1 MPRGMRGSMSTVGG
15 MGRTYGLH
23 RHFERPDSENKPITR
38 ANLRRVSHYFR
49 PYLKQWLV
57 ILVCIGVGSGLSVL
71 PPFCVAWI
79 IDHAIP
85 NGDRGLVGLLAG
97 AMVGLA
103 IGSGLVGVLQQTLT
117 AKVGQSIL
125 YDLRNHLY
133 RHLQRMSLHFY
144 TATRAG
150 QIVSRINNDVNAV
163 QGVTTGT
170 LVGIVRN
177 IATLTL
183 ASVAL
188 VAMSWQLALMALAVV
203 PLFYIPSRVVGR
215 IRHRLSTETQEA
227 RAGLLEFMQERL
239 HVGGSLLTK
248 VFGQAHVDADAFAN
262 RGAVVRDLNVKQS
275 VVGRWLFMILSVFSV
290 IGPALVWWYGG
301 RQVIN
306 NTIDGVEGGLTT
318 GMLVAFTAL
327 LAQFYRPL
335 MQLATVYVDIQ
346 GAMAV
351 FDRIF
356 EYLDL
361 EPEIDDPDTP
371 EELDRTQ
378 GHIVFHEVS
387 FAYPRSNPLFSETL
401 TGNGT
406 GNGDNGSFAL
416 EDVSFEIKPGQQVA
430 LVGPSGAGKT
440 TITYLLPRLY
450 DPDAGHVS
458 IDGHDLR
465 HVRQDDLRRHIGMV
479 TQETFLFHSSIRD
492 NLLYARPDADEQ
504 QMIDACEA
512 ANIHEF
518 IAALPDGYDTVVGE
532 RGFRL
537 SGGEKQRVSIARAIL
552 KDPSILI
559 LDEATSNL
567 DATSEF
573 LIQQALEKLLAGR
586 TSLIIAHRLSTILSS
601 DLIVVMDKG
610 RVVERGRHE
619 QLVAHDGVYARLFHQ
634 QFGRVLATDA
644 ERR

>member
-1 MPRGMRGSMSTVGG
+1 MSTVGG

-203 PLFYIPSRVVGR
+203 PLFYLPSRVVGR

-248 VFGQAHVDADAFAN
+248 VFGQAHVDADAFAG

-361 EPEIDDPDTP
+361 EPEIADPAAP
-371 EELDRTQ
+371 EPLEQTE
-378 GHIVFHEVS
+378 GHIVFHQVS
-387 FAYPRSNPLFSETL
+387 FAYPQSNPLFSETP

-406 GNGDNGSFAL
+406 SNGDNGSFAL

-450 DPDAGHVS
+450 DPDAGRVS

-465 HVRQDDLRRHIGMV
+465 HVRQDELRRHIGMV

-504 QMIDACEA
+504 QMIEACEA

-567 DATSEF
+567 DANSEF

-619 QLVAHDGVYARLFHQ
+619 ELLAHDGVYARLFHQ